1 MFREMH
7 ISCFNLGQLERDYRK
22 KNECFPQNLVFLAKK
37 KKSKGTLLDTKLL
50 KSDFFFLN
58 FPSIPNKR
66 NWKIKKLTLE
76 ALISFVE

>member
-50 KSDFFFLN
+50 KSDFFF
-58 FPSIPNKR
+58 F
-66 NWKIKKLTLE
+66 
-76 ALISFVE
+76 